1 MPLRVIPPQ
10 QAESL
15 IRRMQEA
22 RRRDSRARAH
32 LEDLPRIRDRVCD
45 LWGYREIRRCL
56 EELLLVDP
64 SRVERDGFPEGVEL
78 ELAFLYQLLL
88 DQRDLIMR
96 DGEDITLPPL
106 SALYSF
112 ER

>member
-1 MPLRVIPPQ
+1 MPPRVIPPQ

-15 IRRMQEA
+15 IRQLREA
-22 RRRDSRARAH
+22 TRRDSRAHAY

-45 LWGYREIRRCL
+45 LWGYREIRRYL

-64 SRVERDGFPEGVEL
+64 SRVERDGFPEEVEQ

-88 DQRDLIMR
+88 DQHHLVMR
-96 DGEDITLPPL
+96 AGEDITLPRL

-112 ER
+112 DR